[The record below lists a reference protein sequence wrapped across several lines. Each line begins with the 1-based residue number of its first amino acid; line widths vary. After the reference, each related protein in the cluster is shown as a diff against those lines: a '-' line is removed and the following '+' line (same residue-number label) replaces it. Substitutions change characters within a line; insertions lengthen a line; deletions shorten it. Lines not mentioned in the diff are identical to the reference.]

1 MSTYIE
7 GKALRKLQ
15 SGAKVERAT
24 ANMTTGL
31 ALFNILGGRVQLNLI
46 VGEVTT
52 VIGTGASAAK
62 LTADPTTGGTTDLCG
77 TFDVNAAEAGTLFT
91 IEGLAASA
99 MQAGKSGSVPAQNC
113 PVILAVG
120 QILWVMA
127 AALAGEIKWTLF
139 YIPIDDGAYVT
150 AA

>member
-15 SGAKVERAT
+15 LGVKVERAT

-31 ALFNILGGRVQLNLI
+31 ALFTIATGRVQLNLI

-52 VIGTGASAAK
+52 ALAAGASAAK
-62 LTADPTTGGTTDLCG
+62 LTADPTTGLTTDLCA
-77 TFDVNAAEAGTLFT
+77 TFDVNAAEQGTLLT

-127 AALAGEIKWTLF
+127 AALAGSVKWTIF
-139 YIPIDDGAYVT
+139 YTPIDDGATIV

>member
-1 MSTYIE
+1 MSDYLD
-7 GKALRKLQ
+7 GKAFRKLQ
-15 SGAKVERAT
+15 LGRKVERAT

-31 ALFNILGGRVQLNLI
+31 ALFTIAVGRVQLNLI

-52 VIGTGASAAK
+52 VLGTGASAAQ
-62 LTADPTTGGTTDLCG
+62 LTADPTVGTTTDLCA

-99 MQAGKSGSVPAQNC
+99 MQSGKSGSVPAQNC

-127 AALAGEIKWTLF
+127 APLTGSIKWTLF
-139 YIPIDDGAYVT
+139 YIPIDDGAYV
-150 AA
+150 AAA